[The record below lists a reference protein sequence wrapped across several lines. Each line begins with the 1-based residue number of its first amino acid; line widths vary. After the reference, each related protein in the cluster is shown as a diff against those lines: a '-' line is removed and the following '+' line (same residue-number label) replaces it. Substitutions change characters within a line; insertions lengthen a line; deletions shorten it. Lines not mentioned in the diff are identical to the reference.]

1 MGTFPR
7 LHSLT
12 TRVLTVDRVQTKDIS
27 GTIRLL
33 KHPPSKELRSLYIVI
48 FPDLGTDRYL
58 SLRLGDLDDALV
70 AAAAANPWKNIHF
83 SFVIYALKEEEEDVL
98 AIAIA
103 IAALALL
110 ANEIARVRRVHQQQ
124 HPEHPHQRGDT
135 QPPSSP

>member
-12 TRVLTVDRVQTKDIS
+12 TRVLTVDRAQTKDIS

-83 SFVIYALKEEEEDVL
+83 SFVIYALKEEEEDVVHRL
-98 AIAIA
+98 QEEGFP
-103 IAALALL
+103 LL
-110 ANEIARVRRVHQQQ
+110 HAKSPLDITVVDGARSLV
-124 HPEHPHQRGDT
+124 T
-135 QPPSSP
+135 A